1 MSFPSLLPALLSLAA
16 LFGTPAQDP
25 APPAPSEGLYRVPYA
40 DGTRVRVFD
49 DTGSHRPRGRLDLV
63 AEAAAPVGIV
73 AAADGRV
80 AALQDGHGE
89 QQSGRAASECRNN
102 YIWIAHPNGE
112 WTLYSHMTQGSTT
125 GDAGLKVGDVVRQ
138 GQFLGFEGAVG
149 CAMLAHLHFEVA
161 VPAGRTP
168 IDAGGFLTDNADGR
182 RLREPRFCDLAGRVV
197 KDEVLTAVTCRKD

>member
-1 MSFPSLLPALLSLAA
+1 M
-16 LFGTPAQDP
+16 QDP
-25 APPAPSEGLYRVPYA
+25 APPAPSEGLYRIPYA

-63 AEAAAPVGIV
+63 AEAGAPVGIV

-80 AALQDGHGE
+80 MAVQDGYSE
-89 QQSGRAASECRNN
+89 QQSGRPASECRNN
-102 YIWIAHPNGE
+102 HVWIAHPDGE
-112 WTLYSHMTQGSTT
+112 WTLYSHMTPGSTT
-125 GDAGLKVGDVVRQ
+125 GDAGLKVGDPVRQ

-161 VPAGRTP
+161 VPAGQTP

-182 RLREPRFCDLAGRVV
+182 RLREPRFCDHAARIV
-197 KDEVLTAVTCRKD
+197 KDEVHMAAACRKD